1 MRNHGRTRGARLL
14 ALTGAAAVAV
24 CLTGASLAT
33 AGTSSSAHHA
43 RGSIQRSH
51 PRWSGGRL
59 PRLMSWNFTT
69 TFNFALPGQPFPVG
83 SSTLERIVYD
93 PRRVDADGNV
103 VITGHQ
109 HYLGGA
115 WADPNGPAGTPVS
128 NRSIFN
134 VKTQTLS
141 YDIQVTHG
149 VPIVLVY
156 TPYKITAIYSQT
168 DGSQLEGGTYAFDPA
183 GPQPCNA
190 RTWYQNG
197 TC

>member
-1 MRNHGRTRGARLL
+1 MRNHGRSRAARLL
-14 ALTGAAAVAV
+14 ALTGAAAAAA
-24 CLTGASLAT
+24 CLTGASLAS

-43 RGSIQRSH
+43 RGSIHRSH
-51 PRWSGGRL
+51 PRWS
-59 PRLMSWNFTT
+59 

-93 PRRVDADGNV
+93 PRRVDSDGNV

-128 NRSIFN
+128 NLSIFN
-134 VKTQTLS
+134 VNTQTLS
-141 YDIQVTHG
+141 YDVQVTHG